1 MSARLLG
8 WILGG
13 LFYAALWVI
22 ALTANHS
29 WIGPLATPL
38 VLGVL
43 VAGGVGIQRFVGISP
58 RRPKFEGRD
67 RHGRGDPPA

>member
-1 MSARLLG
+1 MSARRLG

-13 LFYAALWVI
+13 LFYLALWGL

-38 VLGVL
+38 VLGLL
-43 VAGGVGIQRFVGISP
+43 VAGGVWIQRFVGISP
-58 RRPKFEGRD
+58 RHPKFEGRSRHD
-67 RHGRGDPPA
+67 REDPSA